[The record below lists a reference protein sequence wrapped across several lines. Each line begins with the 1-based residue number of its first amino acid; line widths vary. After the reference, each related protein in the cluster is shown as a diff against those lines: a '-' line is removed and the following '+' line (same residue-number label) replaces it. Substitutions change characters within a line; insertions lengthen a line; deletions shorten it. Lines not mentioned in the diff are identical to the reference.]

1 MWLSNSSVGRKF
13 IMALTGAFL
22 VLFVTF
28 HCLMNAVAIF
38 FPAAYNLVCEF
49 LGANWYA
56 LVGTGVIAVFVIL
69 HIVYALI
76 LTVRNRTARGSQR
89 YSIAK
94 RPGNVEWSSQNML
107 VLGIVVL
114 AFLVVHMIQFWA
126 RMQLAEVLGEESA
139 IPAAAGTLFLQE
151 AFATPWT
158 LIVYAIGFLALWFH
172 MNHGFWSMFQSV
184 GWNNTIWMPRLKKI
198 SCWWVSIVC
207 GLFLAEGIV
216 FTVNANRHTY
226 LTDPDLRDQYKEM
239 LAQQI
244 EKDLE
249 TPGMADQIAA
259 MPFEQLGQ
267 QLSQQVEMINEH
279 LKQAEMPEVKQML
292 QGNPEGQKQLESMQK
307 ASKAFEKGAKFM
319 DYLQKYDNKPE
330 TQQQQPGQPGGAY

>member
-107 VLGIVVL
+107 VLGIVIV
-114 AFLVVHMIQFWA
+114 AFMIVHFAQFWA
-126 RMQLAEVLGEESA
+126 KMQFVEVCHQLGASCGDGSAVLLAADGMHH
-139 IPAAAGTLFLQE
+139 IKN
-151 AFATPWT
+151 AFGQMWT
-158 LIVYAIGFLALWFH
+158 LPVYVIGLVALWFH
-172 MNHGFWSMFQSV
+172 MTHGFWSAFQSL
-184 GWNNTIWMPRLKKI
+184 GTTNNVWIPRFKTLGN
-198 SCWWVSIVC
+198 WWATLVI
-207 GLFLAEGIV
+207 GLFLIQAVV
-216 FTVNANRHTY
+216 FTVQFA
-226 LTDPDLRDQYKEM
+226 L
-239 LAQQI
+239 
-244 EKDLE
+244 
-249 TPGMADQIAA
+249 
-259 MPFEQLGQ
+259 
-267 QLSQQVEMINEH
+267 
-279 LKQAEMPEVKQML
+279 
-292 QGNPEGQKQLESMQK
+292 
-307 ASKAFEKGAKFM
+307 
-319 DYLQKYDNKPE
+319 
-330 TQQQQPGQPGGAY
+330 